1 MGKFSNKL
9 PDLLANQR
17 FAVDAATLTEP
28 ADPEDFDATW
38 SVEASVTGRTGATES
53 RVRFSMRR
61 KKVGTYKGCL
71 MTYMIQVL

>member
-1 MGKFSNKL
+1 MI
-9 PDLLANQR
+9 
-17 FAVDAATLTEP
+17 TLTIRLIASLLLVFSVFIRAAEP
-28 ADPEDFDATW
+28 AEPEDFDATW
-38 SVEASVTGRTGATES
+38 SVEASVTGRAGATES